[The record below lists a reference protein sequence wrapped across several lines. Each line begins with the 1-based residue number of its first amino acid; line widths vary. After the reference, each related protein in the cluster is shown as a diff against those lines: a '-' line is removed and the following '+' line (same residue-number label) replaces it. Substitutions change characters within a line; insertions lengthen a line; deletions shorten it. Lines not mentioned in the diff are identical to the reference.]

1 MLQYVKVKLV
11 KIYKVMFI
19 ILLIVIA
26 LVAWSLHLMQEAI
39 ENKEFALMLAGTLVA
54 TAAAAMVAVYFLM
67 GAYVGYVTEMTQQS
81 YIPPNLDTDEYLN
94 WVSQW
99 DGSGKSAYQLLKA
112 PEISPVQPYS
122 VEIQPS
128 LR

>member
-1 MLQYVKVKLV
+1 
-11 KIYKVMFI
+11 MFI

-39 ENKEFALMLAGTLVA
+39 KNKEFALMLAGTLVA

-81 YIPPNLDTDEYLN
+81 YIPPNLNTDEYLN

-99 DGSGKSAYQLLKA
+99 DGREKSAHLLIA
-112 PEISPVQPYS
+112 PEISSVQVYPVES
-122 VEIQPS
+122 QPS
-128 LR
+128 PQ